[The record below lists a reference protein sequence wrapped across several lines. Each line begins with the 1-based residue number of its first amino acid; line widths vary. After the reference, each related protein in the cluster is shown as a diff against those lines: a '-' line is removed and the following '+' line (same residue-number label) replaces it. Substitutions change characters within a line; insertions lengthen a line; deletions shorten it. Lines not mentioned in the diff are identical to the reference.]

1 MEDKLFKISRY
12 ILWGLVGISVII
24 LAICAFKGESSADM
38 QMYLTYALVG
48 LLVVAILF
56 VPIYGVIVDPTSIKK
71 IGIALGAFAIV
82 ALVAY
87 LISPGATLSQE
98 YLESMNVTASNEA
111 VCDFLMMFV
120 YIMLGG
126 TILAV
131 LGSAIAK
138 LFN

>member
-1 MEDKLFKISRY
+1 
-12 ILWGLVGISVII
+12 
-24 LAICAFKGESSADM
+24 M

-87 LISPGATLSQE
+87 IISPGATLSQE

>member
-1 MEDKLFKISRY
+1 MVDKLFKISKY
-12 ILWGLVGISVII
+12 ILWGLVGISTII
-24 LAICAFKGESSADM
+24 LAICVLKGESSADM
-38 QMYLTYALVG
+38 QMYLTYALFG

-56 VPIYGVIVDPTSIKK
+56 APIYGVIVDPTSIKK
-71 IGIALGAFAIV
+71 IGIALGAFALV

-98 YLESMNVTASNEA
+98 YLDSMNVTASNEA

-131 LGSAIAK
+131 LGSAVAK